1 MTDQPNYDY
10 EKLGFRGGVEIHAQL
25 SSTRKLFC
33 HCKPS
38 LIEPNFVPDY
48 YFERRFRPVLGEMGT
63 FDAGM
68 LVEFEKSYRV
78 IYETYDDTICTYE
91 MDETPPFYPDFETIK
106 TGYIIGNFFNCQSA
120 VDEAIF
126 NRKQYLD
133 GSIPTGF
140 QRTVIIARDGF
151 IRLKGGKEIRINNV
165 LIEEDA
171 ARRVRY
177 VDRADRTVY
186 FNLDRLGIPLT
197 EIITNHEDC
206 HTPNELM
213 ETALLIGLT
222 LRVLGVAKRGIGSV
236 RQDVNVSITGGDRVE
251 LKGIQNIK
259 DMKKYIDR
267 EITRQLALIKI
278 KKELN
283 SRGVLESDFQ
293 PNFIDVSSA
302 IQEELPNKVAFAI
315 RLPKCRGLFLME
327 VQPEKTFGEEIF
339 DRCEL
344 ITGITMENM
353 THSDV
358 SAKWLDNERVS
369 EVMNLFE
376 KDAFVVIKG
385 EQKSVLHALNR
396 LMERMKRALKEVPQE
411 TRRVNTETG
420 NSEFLR
426 VIHGRDRM
434 YSDTDTPPIS
444 IPTEIRTIKTEDI
457 DVKPWDIFANYPIN
471 IFELKFIINRGFYT
485 AFTNLL
491 TKKPDK
497 TRSIIGLI
505 QRSFDIINKNG
516 LDTTVLLHNGLEE
529 VLNDIVEK
537 EISKNS
543 LEEILN
549 QIKDTH
555 SYKEIRAKFIGKMGK
570 ISEDQVRKI
579 KAVLL
584 ETNDSLDLPLGKIFG
599 IINTHFPML
608 SNEQIIATLVE
619 QDLVKIDEMTK

>member
-1 MTDQPNYDY
+1 MTDQSNHDY

-33 HCKPS
+33 HCKPN
-38 LIEPNFVPDY
+38 LIDPKNVPDY

-78 IYETYDDTICTYE
+78 IYEKYDDTICTYE

-106 TGYIIGNFFNCQSA
+106 VGYIIGNFFNCRSA

-151 IRLKGGKEIRINNV
+151 IRLKGGKKIRINNV

-206 HTPNELM
+206 HNPNELM
-213 ETALLIGLT
+213 ETAFLIGLT

-259 DMKKYIDR
+259 DMKNYIDR
-267 EITRQLALIKI
+267 EITRQLALIRI
-278 KKELN
+278 KKILN

-302 IQEELPNKVAFAI
+302 ILEELPNKVAFAI
-315 RLPKCRGLFLME
+315 RLPKCAGLFLME
-327 VQPEKTFGEEIF
+327 VQPDKTFGEEIF

-344 ITGITMENM
+344 ISGITMENM
-353 THSDV
+353 THSDI
-358 SAKWLDNERVS
+358 SAEWLDNERVS

-376 KDAFVVIKG
+376 NDAFVVIKG
-385 EQKSVLHALNR
+385 EQKSVLHALSR
-396 LMERMKRALKEVPQE
+396 LMERMKQALKEVPQE
-411 TRRVNTETG
+411 TRRVNTKTG

-444 IPTEIRTIKTEDI
+444 IPNEVRTLKNETI
-457 DVKPWDIFANYPIN
+457 DVKPWDIFAEHPID
-471 IFELKFIINRGFYT
+471 IFELKSIINKGFYIP
-485 AFTNLL
+485 FTNLL

-497 TRSIIGLI
+497 IRTIIGLI
-505 QRSFDIINKNG
+505 QKSYDIMNKNELDMIKILNNGFEEVLIDIIEKKIPK
-516 LDTTVLLHNGLEE
+516 HSLEE
-529 VLNDIVEK
+529 VLTQITNDM
-537 EISKNS
+537 
-543 LEEILN
+543 
-549 QIKDTH
+549 
-555 SYKEIRAKFIGKMGK
+555 SYKEIRANFIGRMGK
-570 ISEDQVRKI
+570 ISKDQVRKI

-608 SNEQIIATLVE
+608 SSEQIIETLFE
-619 QDLVKIDEMTK
+619 QNLVK

>member
-1 MTDQPNYDY
+1 MKNQSTYDY
-10 EKLGFRGGVEIHAQL
+10 EKIGLRVGVEIHAQL
-25 SSTRKLFC
+25 SSNRKLFC
-33 HCKPS
+33 HCKPN
-38 LIEPNFVPDY
+38 LIDPNNVPDY
-48 YFERRFRPVLGEMGT
+48 HFERRFRPVLGEMGT

-78 IYETYDDTICTYE
+78 IYETYGDTICTYE
-91 MDETPPFYPDFETIK
+91 MDETPPFYPDFEAIK
-106 TGYIIGNFFNCQSA
+106 VGYIIGNFFNCQST
-120 VDEAIF
+120 VDEVIF

-140 QRTVIIARDGF
+140 QRTAIIARDGF
-151 IRLKGGKEIRINNV
+151 IRLKNGKKIRINNV
-165 LIEEDA
+165 LVEEDA

-206 HTPNELM
+206 HNPNELM
-213 ETALLIGLT
+213 ETAFLIGLA

-259 DMKKYIDR
+259 DMKNYIDR
-267 EITRQLALIKI
+267 EITRQLALIRI
-278 KKELN
+278 KEILR
-283 SRGVLESDFQ
+283 SRDVVENDFQ

-302 IQEELPNKVAFAI
+302 ILEELPNEVAFAI
-315 RLPKCRGLFLME
+315 RLPKCAGIFLME
-327 VQPEKTFGEEIF
+327 VQPEKTFAEEIF

-344 ITGITMENM
+344 ITGISMENM
-353 THSDV
+353 THSNE
-358 SAKWLDNERVS
+358 SSKWLDYERVS
-369 EVMNLFE
+369 EVMNLIE
-376 KDAFVVIKG
+376 YDSFVVIKG

-396 LMERMKRALKEVPQE
+396 LMERMKQALKEVPQE

-444 IPTEIRTIKTEDI
+444 IPNDVRTIKNEDI
-457 DVKPWDIFANYPIN
+457 DVTPWDIFADYPIN
-471 IFELKFIINRGFYT
+471 IFELKFIIKRGFYT

-491 TKKPDK
+491 TKNTDK
-497 TRSIIGLI
+497 TRTIIGLI
-505 QRSFDIINKNG
+505 QNSFDIINRKELDIEVLWNNG
-516 LDTTVLLHNGLEE
+516 FEE

-537 EISKNS
+537 QISKNS

-549 QIKDTH
+549 HLKDTH
-555 SYKEIRAKFIGKMGK
+555 SYKEIRTKFIGKMGK
-570 ISEDQVRKI
+570 IPEDQVRKI

-584 ETNDSLDLPLGKIFG
+584 ETNDSLDLPLGKIFR

-608 SNEQIIATLVE
+608 SSEQVIATLVE
-619 QDLVKIDEMTK
+619 QDLVKIDEMTR